1 MGAVRKQKAGPVLIS
16 AAAPIAPV
24 VPGNLVEKTAAVW
37 SAVNYLAGKA
47 AESSRDDLP
56 DGANYRVRLRI
67 VAQVD
72 DGPMFERIFD
82 GPLSVG
88 HLQEVAPSATPGGDA
103 LLCAIALGKLNA
115 ETRAA
120 VLRDTLADY
129 AAGVLPAADK
139 TILAQV
145 KATQKEIR
153 GMYRS
158 ERRGSVKYDGKAAQP
173 ALGVLGDF

>member
-1 MGAVRKQKAGPVLIS
+1 MAAKVKLRS
-16 AAAPIAPV
+16 AAATPTVAAPV
-24 VPGNLVEKTAAVW
+24 NKVEHAAAVF
-37 SAVNYLAGKA
+37 AAANYVVGKA
-47 AESSRDDLP
+47 AEASRNDLP
-56 DGANYRVRLRI
+56 DGAAHNVKLRI

-72 DGPMFERIFD
+72 GGPIFERIFD
-82 GPLSVG
+82 GALTVG
-88 HLQEVAPSATPGGDA
+88 HLSQVAPSTTPGGDA

-129 AAGVLPAADK
+129 AAGVLPAADE

-145 KATQKEIR
+145 KATQAQIR

-158 ERRGSVKYDGKAAQP
+158 ERRGAVKYDGKPAQP
-173 ALGVLGDF
+173 ALGLVGEY